1 MKAKEYLRQIELLDC
16 KISQR
21 IRESEKLHSVITG
34 GAIAYDKDK
43 VQSSPRNTVEDR
55 LCRYN
60 DMQNEIEQ
68 MIDEMVELRHT
79 IIGEIH
85 DLEAGDNTRRYVDI
99 LYKRYVDRISLYE
112 IANELHYDYRWVC
125 KLHGRALQCFERQI
139 LTGD

>member
-34 GAIAYDKDK
+34 GVIAYDKDK

-85 DLEAGDNTRRYVDI
+85 DLEAGKNTAVYVKL
-99 LYKRYVDRISLYE
+99 LYKRYVDCKPLYRV
-112 IANELHYDYRWVC
+112 AQELNYDYDWIRT
-125 KLHGRALQCFERQI
+125 LHGRALVRFESQY
-139 LTGD
+139 LKNE